1 MTVVVMNLAE
11 VTPIGK
17 LDLLLCSRVTLGHLP
32 NLSSALFSFPFCEMR
47 TSLPHMG
54 AVRNYRFF
62 FLIKMPNYRA
72 FHTVNSATIGYF
84 SSFSGGKKVGYY

>member
-1 MTVVVMNLAE
+1 
-11 VTPIGK
+11 
-17 LDLLLCSRVTLGHLP
+17 
-32 NLSSALFSFPFCEMR
+32 MR
-47 TSLPHMG
+47 TSLPHVG